1 LKAFGWKK
9 SSPFLKRDARND
21 DGNRKAFWWRKPAKP
36 RETGD
41 MLDYSQYISIETR
54 DCCHPYMSVSRM
66 SCLLVVVSVQTAKCR
81 DEGGP
86 AQAQGSAGANN
97 SLLNISTLR
106 PDRILSCT
114 TQPARLS
121 ISANWSPW
129 LHSLPYVGHRRALPR
144 SNVAAMAREEV
155 RSNSGIRRK
164 TADNSKAFH
173 PAAASLAAHN
183 FSMPA
188 LSPTMTEGNIAT
200 WKIKEGTTD
209 PLCYRASAP

>member
-1 LKAFGWKK
+1 L
-9 SSPFLKRDARND
+9 
-21 DGNRKAFWWRKPAKP
+21 
-36 RETGD
+36 
-41 MLDYSQYISIETR
+41 IET
-54 DCCHPYMSVSRM
+54 V
-66 SCLLVVVSVQTAKCR
+66 KCR

-114 TQPARLS
+114 TQPARPP
-121 ISANWSPW
+121 IPANWSPW
-129 LHSLPYVGHRRALPR
+129 LHSLPYVGYRRALPR
-144 SNVAAMAREEV
+144 SNVAATAREEV
-155 RSNSGIRRK
+155 RSDSGPCKK
-164 TADNSKAFH
+164 TADKSIAFH
-173 PAAASLAAHN
+173 PAPASLAAHN

-209 PLCYRASAP
+209 PLRYRASAPQTRSTGIHRHWLAYSWESSANLTRRILLRRRCSPRDRNRQGANGG